1 MLDTLR
7 TLCPLTRDMS
17 PADCEALIAMGKI
30 IEANP
35 HQILIRQG
43 DHGSHFYIIMSGH
56 AEVHRHGHAI
66 ASLDPGQTFGEMG
79 IFNEGLRTS
88 DVIAHDHMRLLE
100 VCSAELM
107 RRALNQQPTAMHLV
121 ANLGRLMVE
130 RLQHQDA
137 ETFNRALADN
147 PSHANALEDLA
158 TLRQRLLRD
167 WSLKY
172 HAIGRPG
179 KLAIVATKPSA
190 TASDLSVAYSPGVAE
205 PCLAIHQNPDT
216 AYEYTARSQLVGV
229 ITNGTAVLGLGNIG
243 ALAAKPVM
251 EGKAILFKKFAD
263 IDAFDIEINEPNPD
277 RLVHTIHSLEPTFGG
292 INLEDIKAPECFYIE
307 EECKK
312 RLQIPV
318 FHDDQHGTAIIAGAG
333 LLNALRLVNKKI
345 EDLRVVFSGAGAAGL
360 ATARFFISLGV
371 LPKNVVM
378 TDTKGV
384 YHSGRTDKPFLQDL
398 ASDTSARSLSD
409 ALHNADAFVGVSVG
423 GLLTPDMLKSMAPS
437 PIVFALANPT
447 PEIGFELA
455 RKTRPDV
462 LMATGRSDYPNQINN
477 VIAFPYIF
485 RAALDTRASQINEA
499 MKRAAAFAIASIV
512 HDAPTA
518 DAGFSGVPAFGPDY
532 LIPKPFDGR
541 LLVRVASAVAKAA
554 MESGVARK
562 SLDLNAYIALLTDLA
577 KRL

>member
-1 MLDTLR
+1 MFDTIR
-7 TLCPLTRDMS
+7 SLCPLTRDMS
-17 PADCEALIAMGKI
+17 PDDCEALIAMGNI

-43 DHGSHFYIIMSGH
+43 DHGSHFYIIISGH

-88 DVIAHDHMRLLE
+88 DVIARDPMRLLE

-190 TASDLSVAYSPGVAE
+190 TAADLSVAYSPGVAE
-205 PCLAIHQNPDT
+205 PCLAIQQNPDT

-277 RLVHTIHSLEPTFGG
+277 RLIHTIHSLEPTFGG

-307 EECKK
+307 EQCKK
-312 RLQIPV
+312 LLDIPV

-333 LLNALRLVNKKI
+333 LLNAIRLVNKKI

-371 LPKNVVM
+371 QPKNVVM

-384 YHSGRTDKPFLQDL
+384 YHAGRTDKPFLQDL
-398 ASDTSARSLSD
+398 ASRTNARTLAD
-409 ALHNADAFVGVSVG
+409 ALRDADAFVGVSVG
-423 GLLTPDMLKSMAPS
+423 GLLTPDMLLSMAAS

-512 HDAPTA
+512 HDSTAP
-518 DAGFSGVPAFGPDY
+518 DAGFNVPQFGPDY

-562 SLDLNAYIALLTDLA
+562 TLDINAYIAQLTDLA